1 MASAA
6 GGRDVCVRDGR
17 FGIVG
22 ADDLMRFAVAIGA
35 GGRRRA
41 CGCGFGVEAVGVC
54 ELRVAVTIG
63 AGDFLRRCCVTQAF
77 DVLVAIDAS
86 EHAAVDRMGEFA
98 AVDVET
104 DRFSVV
110 SVGKCLVR
118 VAGEA
123 VFVLEF
129 VFGPRH

>member
-1 MASAA
+1 
-6 GGRDVCVRDGR
+6 VRDGR

-22 ADDLMRFAVAIGA
+22 ADDLMRFAVAIRA
-35 GGRRRA
+35 GG
-41 CGCGFGVEAVGVC
+41 CGSARGCRFGVQAVGVC
-54 ELRVAVTIG
+54 ELRVAVAIG
-63 AGDFLRRCCVTQAF
+63 AGNFLRRCRVPQAF

-86 EHAAVDRMGEFA
+86 EHAAMDRMGEFG